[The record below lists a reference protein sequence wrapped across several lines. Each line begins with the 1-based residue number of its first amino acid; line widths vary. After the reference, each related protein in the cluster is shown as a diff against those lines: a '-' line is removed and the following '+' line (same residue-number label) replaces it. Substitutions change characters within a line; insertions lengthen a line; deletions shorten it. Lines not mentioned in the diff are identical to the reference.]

1 MTSDL
6 RNKETVE
13 IEFYKF
19 SADES
24 PASTSTFNILNKMAE
39 GLIML
44 DCINRFQD
52 IFVKS
57 KSVLELAGGQG
68 WASCLVKRLFPEK
81 RVVLSDISEFAVAS
95 VSKWEYLFQVKLDG
109 ARAYK
114 SYEISEPDESFDLVF
129 CYASAHH
136 FAVHRR
142 TLKEIKRILRPG
154 GNCFF
159 FNEPACQKWNHRIA
173 RWRLQDKRIT
183 AVQEDVLIYSRIKKI
198 AEEVG
203 LVCNLDF
210 YPVTLKRDPFEAVYF
225 GVQHFFPFLQKIFPC
240 TINFQFQKVEQ

>member
-109 ARAYK
+109 ARA
-114 SYEISEPDESFDLVF
+114 
-129 CYASAHH
+129 
-136 FAVHRR
+136 
-142 TLKEIKRILRPG
+142 
-154 GNCFF
+154 
-159 FNEPACQKWNHRIA
+159 
-173 RWRLQDKRIT
+173 
-183 AVQEDVLIYSRIKKI
+183 SRIHTRYLSRTNPSTSFFVTLPPTISQCI
-198 AEEVG
+198 AE
-203 LVCNLDF
+203 
-210 YPVTLKRDPFEAVYF
+210 PLKKSRES
-225 GVQHFFPFLQKIFPC
+225 
-240 TINFQFQKVEQ
+240 